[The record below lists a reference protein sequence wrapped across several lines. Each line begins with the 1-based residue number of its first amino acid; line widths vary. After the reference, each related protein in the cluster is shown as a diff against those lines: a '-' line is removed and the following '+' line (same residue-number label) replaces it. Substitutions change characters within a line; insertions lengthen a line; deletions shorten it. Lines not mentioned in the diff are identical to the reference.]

1 MATTLEDLIASLS
14 NQQSYT
20 PLTSDQIKQTA
31 TNRYQ
36 SLYDQKRLDAEQQ
49 YKTND
54 TALAQQLA
62 GLQQSY
68 DKQRKSTDEEY
79 QKAASQT
86 DRYSLNRG
94 MQRSSYN
101 NATIAN
107 IGIKGAEAQDDINTA
122 QRTAEGN
129 IAEQRALLAQQ
140 LAQQKSQLNASQA
153 NDIMA
158 YMDELE
164 AREYERTQ
172 NDTNLRNQLAMQLYQ
187 YQFQKDQ
194 AAQEQE
200 NWQKQFDATYKKSS
214 GGGSTTPRNTT
225 DPANNNGNAGGLN
238 YEALIE
244 MLNGGNGGN
253 NGGNQQT
260 ANVAWQPPTEIS
272 ESGATELLRN
282 RGYANN
288 HNSTLG
294 AIPGSGYVV
303 RRN

>member
-20 PLTSDQIKQTA
+20 PMTADQIKQTA

-49 YKTND
+49 YKTSD

-68 DKQRKSTDEEY
+68 DKQRKSTAEEY

-107 IGIKGAEAQDDINTA
+107 IGIKGAEAQDDINAA

-129 IAEQRALLAQQ
+129 IEEQRALLAQQ
-140 LAQQKSQLNASQA
+140 LAQQKNQLNASQA
-153 NDIMA
+153 SDIMA

-172 NDTNLRNQLAMQLYQ
+172 NDTNLRNQLALQLYQ

-194 AAQEQE
+194 AAQEQS
-200 NWQKQFDATYKKSS
+200 NWQKQFDAQYGNRG
-214 GGGSTTPRNTT
+214 GGGSVPPRDDTTP
-225 DPANNNGNAGGLN
+225 PANGIDWSFLYPGQSPEVTTTTNPALDNIYAAGNR
-238 YEALIE
+238 
-244 MLNGGNGGN
+244 
-253 NGGNQQT
+253 
-260 ANVAWQPPTEIS
+260 VASTGTPQNLSP
-272 ESGATELLRN
+272 
-282 RGYANN
+282 YANQLQTQRERYN
-288 HNSTLG
+288 RTS
-294 AIPGSGYVV
+294 
-303 RRN
+303 RN